1 MKRSALALPVL
12 AVTALLVPAA
22 CGDDDGDTTTP
33 GSTPTPA
40 VLAGR
45 TFLSTATAGFD
56 LVAGTRIRLT
66 FDDAAIGASAG
77 CNSMGGDYTIIDGRL
92 QAGPLNQTEMACD
105 PPLMAQ
111 DERLADLLTG
121 RPLITLADD
130 TLLLSDGSTTVT
142 LRDREVVDP
151 DRPLE
156 GTAWTVTSV
165 IEGEVASAGWGGA
178 VASLR
183 FRDGRL
189 EVDTGCNTG
198 SAAVTL
204 PADPGDRGT
213 ITVGA
218 LGLTKIGCDE
228 EATRLERAVVSVLA
242 GEVRYTIEASILRL
256 STADG
261 AAGLELTAEA

>member
-1 MKRSALALPVL
+1 MKRPALALSVL
-12 AVTALLVPAA
+12 AVAALTLSAG
-22 CGDDDGDTTTP
+22 CGGDDGDTTTP
-33 GSTPTPA
+33 GSSPTPE

-66 FDDAAIGASAG
+66 FDEAIGAYAG
-77 CNSMGGDYTIIDGRL
+77 CNSMGGDYSIVEGRL

-130 TLLLSDGSTTVT
+130 TLIVSDGNTTLT

-156 GTAWTVTSV
+156 ETSWTVTSV
-165 IEGEVASAGWGGA
+165 IERDVASAGWGGA

-183 FRDGRL
+183 FRDGRV

-198 SAAVTL
+198 SATATL
-204 PADPGDRGT
+204 PAEPGDRGT
-213 ITVGA
+213 ITIGP

-228 EATRLERAVVSVLA
+228 DATRLERAVVAVLSGQVGYSV
-242 GEVRYTIEASILRL
+242 EASILRL
-256 STADG
+256 TTADG
-261 AAGLELTAEA
+261 TAGLELSAGS